1 MLKTSGAVVA
11 AREEWRRRARRG
23 RRSCIVLSVTEEP
36 DNNGNSSNS
45 CSPGAWQNSRTWQL
59 RMYDEAPAC
68 FLSSLPFIQIRKT
81 FMQSA
86 PSAMNAIHVHI
97 LQCMQHIFCDICNIY
112 FAIYAQ
118 YILHYMQYI
127 FCIICNIYFAIN
139 KYTYFA
145 MFAKYILPVP
155 LQSRAGTWAD
165 KGIQVWGVREMSKIN
180 CLLTPTDNIT
190 CVQVASKL
198 GEMN

>member
-86 PSAMNAIHVHI
+86 PSAMNAIHVYI

-139 KYTYFA
+139 IH
-145 MFAKYILPVP
+145 ILRC
-155 LQSRAGTWAD
+155 LQNTFCQFHCKVEQALEQTKASRCEESGRC
-165 KGIQVWGVREMSKIN
+165 QR
-180 CLLTPTDNIT
+180 
-190 CVQVASKL
+190 
-198 GEMN
+198 